1 MFGKLDIFSQKLKIS
16 ECIALPQLVMTFKLA
31 KNISIN
37 HPLVGYAYIT
47 SFTPVVLG
55 IETIPVWVGLGRVG
69 CR

>member
-1 MFGKLDIFSQKLKIS
+1 MYSS
-16 ECIALPQLVMTFKLA
+16 APACHVFKLA

-37 HPLVGYAYIT
+37 HTLVGYAYIT

-55 IETIPVWVGLGRVG
+55 LETIPGRFGSGRVG